1 MPRNA
6 RGIASATHD
15 LQGPAAAPSRLVDAS
30 NVLEELGVQIDLL
43 DQQGGQYARQY
54 LAHELGGQRRPPMK
68 PRGMHHLIAQAL
80 RDIARDEATAVRLY
94 GRRIARD
101 EATAVRLYGR
111 RVTPGQSL
119 RAS

>member
-6 RGIASATHD
+6 RGVASATPD
-15 LQGPAAAPSRLVDAS
+15 LQGPLVASASPVDAS
-30 NVLEELGVQIDLL
+30 SVLEELGVQIDLL

-94 GRRIARD
+94 GRR
-101 EATAVRLYGR
+101 
-111 RVTPGQSL
+111 VTPGQSL